1 MCSVIEACG
10 RNGVARIGLADGTV
24 IEFAIGLPAQQEPDK
39 SIDYSAKVVDN
50 RNVQAISSPYDTL
63 LDDSKQ
69 MEMEL
74 EDLALNNPVAYEQL
88 IINRI
93 AEGASND

>member
-1 MCSVIEACG
+1 M
-10 RNGVARIGLADGTV
+10 ARIGLADGTV
-24 IEFAIGLPAQQEPDK
+24 IEFAIGLAPQQEPDK

-50 RNVQAISSPYDTL
+50 RNVQAIASPYDTL

-93 AEGASND
+93 AEGVSND

>member
-1 MCSVIEACG
+1 MIEACG

-24 IEFAIGLPAQQEPDK
+24 IEFAIGMPQQQEQDI
-39 SIDYSAKVVDN
+39 SIDSSIKVVDN
-50 RNVQAISSPYDTL
+50 RNVQASTSPYDTL

-93 AEGASND
+93 AEGVSND

>member
-1 MCSVIEACG
+1 M
-10 RNGVARIGLADGTV
+10 ARIGLADGTV
-24 IEFAIGLPAQQEPDK
+24 IEFAIGLTPQHEPDN

-50 RNVQAISSPYDTL
+50 RNVQAIASPYDTL

-93 AEGASND
+93 AEGVSND

>member
-1 MCSVIEACG
+1 M
-10 RNGVARIGLADGTV
+10 ARIGLADGTV
-24 IEFAIGLPAQQEPDK
+24 IEFAIGLTAQQEPDK

-50 RNVQAISSPYDTL
+50 RNVQAIASPYDTL

-93 AEGASND
+93 AEGVSND